1 MLVYFSTT
9 IFSNL
14 NYSPLL
20 SGILAGVLNT
30 AFALASYPPI
40 YYIERVGRRAMM
52 IWWVTRANDLAPP
65 FNYVRFTLS
74 TRTDC
79 ASSSIG
85 LLLAAVSVC
94 SFTLFSQ
101 LFRPV

>member
-30 AFALASYPPI
+30 AFAIASFPPI
-40 YYIERVGRRAMM
+40 YYIEKVGRRAMM
-52 IWWVTRANDLAPP
+52 IW
-65 FNYVRFTLS
+65 YVVYAADEIQR
-74 TRTDC
+74 
-79 ASSSIG
+79 
-85 LLLAAVSVC
+85 LLTITPTGPL
-94 SFTLFSQ
+94 
-101 LFRPV
+101 

>member
-30 AFALASYPPI
+30 CFAVASFPPI

-52 IWWVTRANDLAPP
+52 IW
-65 FNYVRFTLS
+65 
-74 TRTDC
+74 
-79 ASSSIG
+79 
-85 LLLAAVSVC
+85 
-94 SFTLFSQ
+94 
-101 LFRPV
+101 